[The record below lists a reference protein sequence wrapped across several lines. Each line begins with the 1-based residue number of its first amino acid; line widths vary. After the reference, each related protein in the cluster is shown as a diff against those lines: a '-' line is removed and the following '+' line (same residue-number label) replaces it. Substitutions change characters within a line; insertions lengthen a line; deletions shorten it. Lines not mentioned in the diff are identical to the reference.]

1 MKFVIEQ
8 HADGF
13 LAYPLGLKGVVIG
26 QGNTRDAA
34 LADAQSAAKFHV
46 ETFGSE
52 AVEAESQPID
62 AEVVEIGI
70 DG

>member
-8 HADGF
+8 HEDGF
-13 LAYPLGLKGVVIG
+13 LAYPLGFKGVVMG
-26 QGNTRDAA
+26 QGNTRDLA

-46 ETFGSE
+46 ETFGAE
-52 AVEAESQPID
+52 VIAEESQLID
-62 AEVVEIGI
+62 AVVVEVGI